1 MESKIPKK
9 MFPIRGRGL
18 ECPGTHLLSAR
29 IEFRF
34 VFGKLKHLRIDWKV
48 ERKRG
53 RKRKRERK
61 REREEEISSCSKE
74 ILSQRKSGHRYSVR
88 FNIII

>member
-1 MESKIPKK
+1 

-34 VFGKLKHLRIDWKV
+34 VFGKLKHSRIDWKE
-48 ERKRG
+48 ERERIRKKEIKKR
-53 RKRKRERK
+53 REREREKKRERK
-61 REREEEISSCSKE
+61 RMRERERE
-74 ILSQRKSGHRYSVR
+74 R
-88 FNIII
+88 

>member
-1 MESKIPKK
+1 MVHRQIEHGQLQSDKLESKIPKK

-34 VFGKLKHLRIDWKV
+34 VFGKLKHLRIDWM
-48 ERKRG
+48 EE
-53 RKRKRERK
+53 RKRERK
-61 REREEEISSCSKE
+61 RKRKIERK
-74 ILSQRKSGHRYSVR
+74 K
-88 FNIII
+88 